1 MLSFAETLWKDF
13 RYALRMLLRSPAFTA
28 VAVLSLAFGIGA
40 NTALFSVMDALI
52 LRMLP
57 VSNAQELVRLRRSL
71 SFHAYQRIRD
81 QSHTL
86 SGVFAY
92 NVRLFSVSMG
102 QEPEQAI
109 GFMVSGNYFSV
120 LGVKAA
126 AGRLISPDDDRV
138 PGTGGAE
145 GPVAVISYHYW
156 ERRFSRD
163 PAILGRTAT
172 LNGVPVTIV
181 GVTAP
186 NFYGIFQTFAPDITV
201 PIMLQPRIAPSVSTE
216 LWTHGDEGSILSYDL
231 TDDYG
236 PDVMAR
242 LKPGVSTAQAQ
253 AELNVL
259 YQQILTTRAGSHLDE
274 SKRKENA
281 QKKIEL
287 QTAGNGSANF
297 EPQQRSLLLI
307 ITLAVPG
314 LVLLIACANVANLLL
329 ARAAARQKEVA
340 VRLAIGAGRSR
351 LIRQFLTESLVLA
364 FTGGVIGLVL
374 AGLGRQM
381 LMAWLTSILDF
392 FSLQAQTDWRVLL
405 FTLAVSVVAALVF
418 GIAPAFRSTSA
429 ELAPTL
435 KEGARGTSGGRG
447 WETGKVLVAV
457 QVALSLL
464 LLVTAGL
471 LIRTVQNLHQFD
483 PGFNPENLYAV
494 TTNFLGYK
502 GPQTGALVKQ
512 IWDRLGS
519 LPGARAVGLGL
530 EIMPFPHRL
539 PLTVEGYTGESKQEM
554 YVDRMLVGPGFFEA
568 MGIPLL
574 SGRAVTIGDDE
585 NAPKVCVV
593 SAAMARKFFGNQNP
607 IGRHFTFQ
615 RTGAEYQAEIV
626 GVARDIRK
634 ADSKDQIWRAVY
646 CPMLQDLPLGGV
658 IVLVRTAGDAASVI
672 TAVRRQFQTIDK
684 NLFLD
689 VRTMYRQLD
698 DSVFFQRFLAMLA
711 GAFSLLA
718 LLLACAGLYG
728 VMAYSVSRR
737 SNEIGIRMALG
748 AGRGT
753 VIAMVLTE
761 TMRLVG
767 TGMLIGLVA
776 AWAATRL
783 IANALFGLSPMDP
796 MTVVSALLVLAG
808 VALLSAY
815 APSRRASKVDPV
827 VALRHE

>member
-1 MLSFAETLWKDF
+1 
-13 RYALRMLLRSPAFTA
+13 
-28 VAVLSLAFGIGA
+28 
-40 NTALFSVMDALI
+40 
-52 LRMLP
+52 
-57 VSNAQELVRLRRSL
+57 
-71 SFHAYQRIRD
+71 
-81 QSHTL
+81 
-86 SGVFAY
+86 
-92 NVRLFSVSMG
+92 MG

-109 GFMVSGNYFSV
+109 GLMVSGNYFSV

-138 PGTGGAE
+138 PGTGGTE
-145 GPVAVISYHYW
+145 GAVAVISYHYW
-156 ERRFSRD
+156 ERRFSRE
-163 PAILGRTAT
+163 PSILGKTAT

-186 NFYGIFQTFAPDITV
+186 DFYGIFQTFAPDITV
-201 PIMLQPRIAPSVSTE
+201 PIMLQPRVVPSVSTE

-236 PDVMAR
+236 PAVMAR
-242 LKPGVSTAQAQ
+242 LKPGVGMAQAQ

-259 YQQILTTRAGSHLDE
+259 YQQILASRAGSHLDE
-274 SKRKENA
+274 GRRKENA
-281 QKKIEL
+281 KKKIEL
-287 QTAGNGSANF
+287 QGAGNGSGNF
-297 EPQQRSLLLI
+297 DPQQKALLLI
-307 ITLAVPG
+307 VTLAVPG

-329 ARAAARQKEVA
+329 ARAAARQKEIA

-351 LIRQFLTESLVLA
+351 LFRQFLTESLVLA
-364 FTGGVIGLVL
+364 LVGGAIGLVL
-374 AGLGRQM
+374 AGVGRRM
-381 LMAWLTSILDF
+381 LLAWLTSNLDF

-418 GIAPAFRSTSA
+418 GIAPAFRSTTA

-435 KEGARGTSGGRG
+435 KEGARGSSGGRG
-447 WETGKVLVAV
+447 WETGKVLVAA

-483 PGFNPENLYAV
+483 PGFNRDNLYAV

-512 IWDRLGS
+512 IWNHVGS
-519 LPGARAVGLGL
+519 LPGARAVGLAI
-530 EIMPFPHRL
+530 EILPFPHRL
-539 PLTVEGYTGESKQEM
+539 PVTVEGYSDQSKQEM
-554 YVDRMLVGPGFFEA
+554 YVDRMLVGPGFFDA

-574 SGRAVTIGDDE
+574 SGRTITIRDDE

-593 SAAMARKFFGNQNP
+593 SAAMARKFFGNQSP
-607 IGRHFTFQ
+607 IGRHFTFE
-615 RTGAEYQAEIV
+615 RTGAEYQVEIV

-646 CPMLQDLPLGGV
+646 CPMLQDLPLGGT
-658 IVLVRTAGDAASVI
+658 IVLVRTAGDAGSVI
-672 TAVRRQFQTIDK
+672 AAVRGQFQTIDK

-689 VRTMYRQLD
+689 VRTMYRQMD
-698 DSVFFQRFLAMLA
+698 DSVFFQRFLATLS

-718 LLLACAGLYG
+718 LLLACVGLYG

-737 SNEIGIRMALG
+737 TSEIGIRMALG

-753 VIAMVLTE
+753 VIRMVVTE

-796 MTVVSALLVLAG
+796 MTVISAILVLAI
-808 VALLSAY
+808 VALLSGY
-815 APSRRASKVDPV
+815 APSRRAARVDPV